1 MKSYFNKFKMID
13 TRLRGLA
20 RGMGVPAVV
29 AGLVLLAAQPAGAA
43 LGFLRGTVTAVG
55 VEQFSSVP
63 DSAILTGAFTGPGVI
78 NNGLF
83 MPENRIQYDII
94 NADQGPLY
102 SWTIHYSAVVGPF
115 ILGACTPLGY
125 ITPTG
130 ATVPQGGNA
139 YTTLFNAGYGVYN
152 YNTGAAWIID
162 YEPDHITFSSAIAG
176 AFALPPDGG
185 VGYLSPTP
193 YLPSFSIEYDPAL
206 SYGMIPA
213 SAVVGSVNYNGLVY
227 GPIGPSA
234 TNCITLT
241 STNIVVYTCNPCTNV
256 NYNVKVTDNC
266 CSNVTLQYFPPQ
278 PHCFPLNSTNVVQ
291 VLATD
296 VCGNGATNFFTVV
309 VLPAAN
315 CNPTNTPCISIQ
327 CTNLVAYTCSNS
339 CVPVTYNATA
349 TDRCCPA
356 SGATL
361 TYNPPSGFCFPPGTT
376 VVKVTANDQCGSFA
390 TNSFT
395 VTVLPG
401 NCSSNGCIALQ
412 TTNIV
417 VYACSNSAVVN
428 YTAQFT
434 DRCCNNAV
442 LSFSPPSGSVFPLG
456 TTPVQAT
463 VTDRCNN
470 SLSKVFTVTV
480 IQTTTGPVIN
490 CPASITLPCVGGTGF
505 GVMPDETTNPALIAG
520 NVGPVTVTQSIP
532 PGTGLSGMTLVTLTV
547 MNVCGQTAS
556 CTVPV
561 YVVCDPALTMGT
573 NAPGTPKLITF
584 TWPPGPA
591 QLQYSVDMSNWP
603 FAAFGTN
610 QPYTFT
616 NPPPNAFFRLQ
627 YRFPTNVIY
636 IK

>member
-1 MKSYFNKFKMID
+1 MAWQA
-13 TRLRGLA
+13 L
-20 RGMGVPAVV
+20 V
-29 AGLVLLAAQPAGAA
+29 AGLLLLGTRPAGAA

-55 VEQFSSVP
+55 VEQIASTP

-78 NNGLF
+78 NNALF
-83 MPENRIQYDII
+83 IPENRIQYDII
-94 NADQGPLY
+94 GSDQGPLS
-102 SWTIHYSAVVGPF
+102 SWTLHYSPAVGPL
-115 ILGACTPLGY
+115 IIGAYTPLGY
-125 ITPTG
+125 ITPSG
-130 ATVPQGGNA
+130 ATVPEGGSA

-152 YNTGAAWIID
+152 YNTGAPWIID
-162 YEPDHITFSSAIAG
+162 YEPDHITFSSAVAG
-176 AFALPPDGG
+176 AFALPPGDG

-193 YLPSFSIEYDPAL
+193 YLPSFAIEYDPSLNYA
-206 SYGMIPA
+206 MIPA
-213 SAVVGSVNYNGLVY
+213 TAVVGTASFGGLVY
-227 GPIGPSA
+227 GPIPPSA

-241 STNIVVYTCNPCTNV
+241 SSNIVVYTCNPCTNV

-266 CSNVTLQYFPPQ
+266 CSNVTLQYFPP
-278 PHCFPLNSTNVVQ
+278 PTHCFPKNSTNVVE
-291 VLATD
+291 VVATD

-309 VLPAAN
+309 VLPGPN
-315 CNPTNTPCISIQ
+315 CLPTNPPCISIL
-327 CTNLVAYTCSNS
+327 CSNLVAYTCNNN
-339 CVPVTYNATA
+339 CVPVPYTATA

-361 TYNPPSGFCFPPGTT
+361 VFNPPPGFCFPPGTT

-428 YTAQFT
+428 YTAPFT
-434 DRCCNNAV
+434 DRCCSNAV
-442 LSFSPPSGSVFPLG
+442 LSFSPPSGSLFPVG
-456 TTPVQAT
+456 STPVTAT
-463 VTDRCNN
+463 VSDRCNN
-470 SLSKVFTVTV
+470 TFSKVFTVTV

-490 CPASITLPCVGGTGF
+490 CPPSITLPCVGGSGF

-520 NVGPVTVTQSIP
+520 NLGPVTVTQSIP

-547 MNVCGQTAS
+547 MNACGQTAT

-573 NAPGTPKLITF
+573 NTPGTLKPLII

-591 QLQYSVDMSNWP
+591 QLQFSTDLLNW
-603 FAAFGTN
+603 ALLVGGSN
-610 QPYTFT
+610 QPVTLSNT
-616 NPPPNAFFRLQ
+616 PPNAFYRLQ